1 MFGFMSSV
9 SAQAASGSSR
19 QVIGTILFFAL
30 LILCF
35 LILWWLESRRK
46 PKAASETKAQVVR
59 EEPAHPVKPD
69 DLAIVEGIGPKIKQI
84 LAQHGIS
91 TFTQLAAANVDDL
104 KKILTEAGLNM
115 TDPTTWPEQARLV
128 AVGDMQGLEKLKD
141 SLKGGRIAT

>member
-59 EEPAHPVKPD
+59 E
-69 DLAIVEGIGPKIKQI
+69 AIVEGIGPKIKQI